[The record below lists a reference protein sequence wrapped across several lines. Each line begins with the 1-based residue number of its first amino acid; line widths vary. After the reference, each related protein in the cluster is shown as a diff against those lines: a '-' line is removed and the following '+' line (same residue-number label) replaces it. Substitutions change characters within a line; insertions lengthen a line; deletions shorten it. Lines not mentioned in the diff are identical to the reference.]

1 MDVEYTCPLGSECET
16 AEGKVIKRCAWYT
29 KMIGLDPSTG
39 KEVEDWACSM
49 SWMPMLQVETS
60 KTNRSRVVA
69 LESLRNET
77 VKGQEEFN
85 KLVTNSNK
93 LSGEH

>member
-49 SWMPMLQVETS
+49 SWMPMLQVEMS
-60 KTNRSRVVA
+60 KTNRGQTAA
-69 LESLRNET
+69 LESFRNET
-77 VKGQEEFN
+77 TKGQEEFN

-93 LSGEH
+93 LSGEQ